1 MGSTPPNC
9 IVLAI
14 GFSYSRLA
22 GIRARPEPVSLTI
35 PIMVTP
41 RISYAHLL
49 AKPNPKHVES
59 LLKFFESG
67 RAQRGTGGFG
77 VEIEHLPVHNGSDT
91 AVSYYEPNGIETLL
105 KRLAPYYDEE
115 KEYWENGHLVGL
127 GRPGVSV
134 SLEPGGQ
141 VETSIGILKKPSD
154 LITLY
159 TKFRREV
166 DPILEDLDFRLVNYG
181 YQPKSSFADVPV
193 NPKDRYDAMTDYLGR
208 VGQFGPCMMRCS
220 ASTQVSIDFVDEH
233 DAIEKM
239 RLGTVIGPIL
249 AYFFRNTPYFEG
261 EPNPWPLLRQRM
273 WDYLDFQRT
282 NVIPGLFDPR
292 FGWEDYAIDVLST
305 PLMFADLTHTPE
317 AVASGASPKE
327 LHRPAFRENA
337 GDVYPDRELNPYEIN
352 HIISTH
358 FNDVR
363 LKNFVELRHWDSLPI
378 ERAER
383 LTEIVS
389 SLFYVPENRERLES
403 YFDGITEEEVY
414 EAKANIQAH
423 GRQASPYG
431 QPLEFWKE
439 FLGLE
444 GLLADIPGDPN
455 HPDVFQE

>member
-1 MGSTPPNC
+1 MSE
-9 IVLAI
+9 
-14 GFSYSRLA
+14 R
-22 GIRARPEPVSLTI
+22 
-35 PIMVTP
+35 
-41 RISYAHLL
+41 
-49 AKPNPKHVES
+49 
-59 LLKFFESG
+59 
-67 RAQRGTGGFG
+67 FG
-77 VEIEHLPVHNGSDT
+77 VEIEHLPVHNSDDT
-91 AVSYYEPNGIETLL
+91 AVTYYEPNGMEALL
-105 KRLAPYYDEE
+105 KRLAPYYDED

-127 GRPGVSV
+127 ARPGVAV

-154 LITLY
+154 LNTLY
-159 TKFRREV
+159 SKFRREL
-166 DPILEDLDFRLVNYG
+166 DPILDDLDFRLINYG

-220 ASTQVSIDFVDEH
+220 ASTQVSIDYVDER
-233 DAIEKM
+233 DSIEKL

-261 EPNPWPLLRQRM
+261 EKNPWPLLRQRM

-282 NVIPGLFDPR
+282 NVLPGLFDPR
-292 FGWEDYAIDVLST
+292 YGWEDYAIDVLST

-317 AVASGASPKE
+317 AVASGATPKE

-337 GDVYPDRELNPYEIN
+337 GEVYPDRELNPYEIN

-363 LKNFVELRHWDSLPI
+363 LKNFIELRHWDSLPI

-389 SLFYVPENRERLES
+389 SLFYVPEHRDRLES
-403 YFDGITEEEVY
+403 YFEGISEEEVF

-423 GRQASPYG
+423 GREATPYG
-431 QPLEFWKE
+431 QPLDFWKE

-444 GLLADIPGDPN
+444 GLLSDIPGDLK